1 MTEIDH
7 LGNINSRLAG
17 REQDISDCRQ
27 PYFIQDNWQTQ
38 FLDALHKR
46 QSIRIHKNHHAGLD
60 NKDRVAVQILFHN
73 RYIQVVFS
81 TATLHM
87 DLIKPLPVHMP
98 TKIVAFLKDPF

>member
-27 PYFIQDNWQTQ
+27 PYFIQDNWQIQ

-46 QSIRIHKNHHAGLD
+46 QSIRNQEDHHAGLD

-87 DLIKPLPVHMP
+87 DLIK
-98 TKIVAFLKDPF
+98 